1 MLSRDSQKWGNKRAY
16 TEMRNWLQFKTLF
29 DFKLTHNFRQQPSGR
44 EEPLRGRRHG
54 RDRQYIKGHF
64 RQVWEVPPLLRIAP
78 PLNRVLK
85 IVMGRGSD
93 ISLIFVA
100 GRSCPKFLV
109 SRASK
114 GRPLWTHH
122 MACFPCFHSVYRLGS
137 EGLLDCATGA
147 ITPGILAGW

>member
-1 MLSRDSQKWGNKRAY
+1 MSV
-16 TEMRNWLQFKTLF
+16 RN
-29 DFKLTHNFRQQPSGR
+29 RQPSGR

-54 RDRQYIKGHF
+54 RDRQYIKGHL

-85 IVMGRGSD
+85 IVMGRRSD

-100 GRSCPKFLV
+100 GRSRPRFLV

-114 GRPLWTHH
+114 GRPL
-122 MACFPCFHSVYRLGS
+122 FNSPY
-137 EGLLDCATGA
+137 GLLPMLPFSIPVWIRGVTRLCNRRYHSRN
-147 ITPGILAGW
+147 ISRLVILLPELLHSPFSIWHPISVPC